1 MSSSS
6 DGKILQGR
14 RQNLKGRKPKPLEL
28 KKLHGTVQPCRIN
41 HDAPT
46 PDNEIPQCPEGL
58 DKIGQDEWNRIT
70 QQLYDLKMIADI
82 DLAVVFGYCHCWEQ
96 FIKTAVQLKKTGYL
110 VKAPSGYPIINPLI
124 SINNESKRQ
133 MLKFAQELG
142 LSVIQR
148 TRIKVREK
156 DNHDDVLES
165 FLSD

>member
-1 MSSSS
+1 M
-6 DGKILQGR
+6 
-14 RQNLKGRKPKPLEL
+14 KGRKPKPLEI

-41 HDAPT
+41 QDAPT
-46 PDNEIPQCPEGL
+46 PQLEIPECPEGL

-70 QQLYDLKMIADI
+70 TQLYELKMIADI

-96 FIKTAVQLKKTGYL
+96 FIKTAQQLKKTGYL

-124 SINNESKRQ
+124 SINNEAKRQ

-148 TRIKVREK
+148 SRIKVKGEERIK
-156 DNHDDVLES
+156 DALED
-165 FLSD
+165 FLND